1 MSLEARFERA
11 GEAAIPSRC
20 PGPDEV
26 AEQRAQLEPLR
37 ALPVRQRRVL
47 LLHAAGFGYEQ
58 TTGSLGLSRRTVE
71 RQIIRGRQNLR
82 AASRA

>member
-47 LLHAAGFGYEQ
+47 LHAAGFGYEE
-58 TTGSLGLSRRTVE
+58 TAGSLGLTRQTVE